1 MKTGSHICW
10 HTYTLKVLWELSV
23 AFRLYLSATPAL
35 FLSCLLQ
42 FLPSAFKK
50 ANVNLPFITSHS
62 YLLNDSCQ

>member
-35 FLSCLLQ
+35 FLSCLL
-42 FLPSAFKK
+42 LSAAFKK
-50 ANVNLPFITSHS
+50 ANVNLPFITSQS

>member
-35 FLSCLLQ
+35 FLSCLL
-42 FLPSAFKK
+42 LSAAFKK
-50 ANVNLPFITSHS
+50 ANVNLSFITSQS
-62 YLLNDSCQ
+62 YLLSDSCQ